1 MMSMTRCIFCLFAA
15 GMIAAAFGDGR
26 ERVIIVGAHP
36 DDLGGCAGTAFLLA
50 EKFDVRVVDFTRGEN
65 GLGEAGYRDGS
76 TAKRRVAEEYAA
88 CAMLGTEPR
97 FLCETNYRGY
107 AFAGREVTKQ
117 LTDIFTELK
126 PRAVILHWPLDTN
139 PDHGQSAAAALHAI
153 YFTGLKP
160 EIYFMEQTHQS
171 RSFQPAYYVDITRVK
186 ERKDQLIMCYK
197 CQDPDGIRKRKEDD
211 AIFRGRRIGV
221 KYAEAF
227 GVYEGSVK
235 ANHSIFNEIDPPG
248 IR

>member
-1 MMSMTRCIFCLFAA
+1 
-15 GMIAAAFGDGR
+15 
-26 ERVIIVGAHP
+26 
-36 DDLGGCAGTAFLLA
+36 
-50 EKFDVRVVDFTRGEN
+50 
-65 GLGEAGYRDGS
+65 
-76 TAKRRVAEEYAA
+76 
-88 CAMLGTEPR
+88 
-97 FLCETNYRGY
+97 
-107 AFAGREVTKQ
+107 
-117 LTDIFTELK
+117 
-126 PRAVILHWPLDTN
+126 
-139 PDHGQSAAAALHAI
+139 
-153 YFTGLKP
+153 
-160 EIYFMEQTHQS
+160 MEQTHQS

-211 AIFRGRRIGV
+211 SIFRGRRIGV